1 MQIQGYTLFMGNRT
15 KDKKTSVWNNNTQQ
29 TQSDKTEHKK
39 TIFVGNGQTN
49 QTDTLAQKKKEA
61 QDKAMKVI
69 RDAFAKEI
77 EIDNGIE
84 ESRGKIS
91 DSQAKIAEAQEQ
103 IKALEEQKE
112 EIRKSGCSEDEYKE
126 VCADYAKQ
134 EAEFYSQIKD
144 AKSTMRDENA
154 SIRQVK
160 IDRIQ
165 NQRKEEAEKAKE
177 KAEEEEKEKKLKERV
192 EERNAASQ
200 PVTETRAVT
209 ESILTHDQLKDST
222 TSEIKNI
229 LDDYTL
235 TEEDI
240 KGMSIDSK
248 L

>member
-165 NQRKEEAEKAKE
+165 NQDMQNAMQEADDIIDAASKDMIQTAMKEMQERMEEKRKEEAEKA
-177 KAEEEEKEKKLKERV
+177 
-192 EERNAASQ
+192 
-200 PVTETRAVT
+200 
-209 ESILTHDQLKDST
+209 
-222 TSEIKNI
+222 
-229 LDDYTL
+229 
-235 TEEDI
+235 
-240 KGMSIDSK
+240 
-248 L
+248 

>member
-126 VCADYAKQ
+126 VCADYAK
-134 EAEFYSQIKD
+134 EKFGAQIEPGEGDVWIDGKAYKRIGELTGSKIAVRYFAD
-144 AKSTMRDENA
+144 RDMAVILPE
-154 SIRQVK
+154 
-160 IDRIQ
+160 DRMPAQ
-165 NQRKEEAEKAKE
+165 MP
-177 KAEEEEKEKKLKERV
+177 RV
-192 EERNAASQ
+192 RS
-200 PVTETRAVT
+200 
-209 ESILTHDQLKDST
+209 
-222 TSEIKNI
+222 
-229 LDDYTL
+229 
-235 TEEDI
+235 
-240 KGMSIDSK
+240 
-248 L
+248 